1 MKKIKIN
8 LSKQLLIITFF
19 SLFLMIL
26 LLVFVLPKSLEP
38 YFEDTLYNYL
48 SKPLEVIKNDNETR
62 EVNNIVY
69 INEKNGSINISPNY
83 KEILG
88 IENYEEILKYLN
100 DNKGKFKYNSRV
112 YYYTIDNHG
121 FKKIAITTD
130 EYIKVLRNNMLKV
143 TIPVVTFIY
152 LIIIILQILWSNMLV
167 RKIEKLKLKIDN
179 FEDPTFDTTSSK
191 MEFDDELK
199 LLNDTVDEMK
209 DLILSKEKYE
219 REMYQNISHDFKTP
233 IMVVKSYLEAYKDKV
248 EDIDNV
254 INICEEEMDKLSNK
268 VEKLL
273 ELNKLT
279 YLKDRYVNDE
289 KFDIIKLF
297 EDKITRYKIINKK
310 IKYNLN
316 IKSNDKV
323 NGNYEIWESIIDNI
337 MSNMIRFANKKIEI
351 TIKNDEIIFFND
363 GEKIKEN
370 KINTI
375 FDMYEKDKKGNHGIG
390 LTIVKKNIE
399 LIGYK
404 IKAQN
409 TKDGVEFVI
418 IK

>member
-1 MKKIKIN
+1 M
-8 LSKQLLIITFF
+8 
-19 SLFLMIL
+19 
-26 LLVFVLPKSLEP
+26 
-38 YFEDTLYNYL
+38 
-48 SKPLEVIKNDNETR
+48 
-62 EVNNIVY
+62 
-69 INEKNGSINISPNY
+69 
-83 KEILG
+83 
-88 IENYEEILKYLN
+88 
-100 DNKGKFKYNSRV
+100 

-152 LIIIILQILWSNMLV
+152 LIIIILQILWSNILV

-191 MEFDDELK
+191 IEFDDELK
-199 LLNDTVDEMK
+199 LLDNTVDEMK

-254 INICEEEMDKLSNK
+254 INVCEEEMDKLSNK

-316 IKSNDKV
+316 IKSTDKV

-409 TKDGVEFVI
+409 TKDGVIFVI

>member
-100 DNKGKFKYNSRV
+100 DNKGKFKYNSKV

-297 EDKITRYKIINKK
+297 EDKITRYKTINKK

-363 GEKIKEN
+363 GEKIKDD

>member
-48 SKPLEVIKNDNETR
+48 SKPLEMIKNDNETR

-100 DNKGKFKYNSRV
+100 DNKGKFKYNSKV

-152 LIIIILQILWSNMLV
+152 LIIIILQILWSNILV

-297 EDKITRYKIINKK
+297 EDKITRYKTINKK

-363 GEKIKEN
+363 GEKIKDD

>member
-26 LLVFVLPKSLEP
+26 LIVFVLPKSLEP

-100 DNKGKFKYNSRV
+100 DNKGKFKYNSKV

-363 GEKIKEN
+363 GEKIKDD

>member
-48 SKPLEVIKNDNETR
+48 SKPLEMIKNDNETR

-83 KEILG
+83 KEILD
-88 IENYEEILKYLN
+88 IENYEEILNYLN
-100 DNKGKFKYNSRV
+100 ENKGKFKYNSKV

-254 INICEEEMDKLSNK
+254 INVCEEEMDKLSNK

-316 IKSNDKV
+316 IKSTDKV

-363 GEKIKEN
+363 GEKIKDD

-390 LTIVKKNIE
+390 LTIVIKNIE

-409 TKDGVEFVI
+409 TKDGVIFVI

>member
-100 DNKGKFKYNSRV
+100 DNKGKFKYNSKV

-363 GEKIKEN
+363 GEKIKDD